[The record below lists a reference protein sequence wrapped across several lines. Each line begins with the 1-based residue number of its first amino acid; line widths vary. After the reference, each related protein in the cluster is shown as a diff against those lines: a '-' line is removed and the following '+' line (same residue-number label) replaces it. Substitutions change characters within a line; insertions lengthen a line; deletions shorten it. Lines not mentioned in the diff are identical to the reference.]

1 MNWQH
6 PISKSISKTIVLTTI
21 AVAIAPMACS
31 FTYPPSSLSMAPSPA
46 VIAQA
51 SEQAILDAYAQGQSN
66 IMVEATGQV
75 DRLLSDDLEGS
86 RHQRFI
92 VRLSSGHTVLISHN
106 IDIAPRIGSLRQ
118 GDPIRFRGEYEWN
131 SQGGVVHWTHHDPNG
146 SHPGGWLEHQGQR
159 YE

>member
-1 MNWQH
+1 
-6 PISKSISKTIVLTTI
+6 
-21 AVAIAPMACS
+21 
-31 FTYPPSSLSMAPSPA
+31 MAPSPV

-131 SQGGVVHWTHHDPNG
+131 SQGGVVHWTHHDPK
-146 SHPGGWLEHQGQR
+146 GQHVG
-159 YE
+159 

>member
-1 MNWQH
+1 MTDLKRAIPQV
-6 PISKSISKTIVLTTI
+6 IALA
-21 AVAIAPMACS
+21 AVAIAPIACA
-31 FTYPPSSLSMAPSPA
+31 FTSPPLHQSLAQSPSA
-46 VIAQA
+46 IAQA
-51 SEQAILDAYAQGQSN
+51 SEQVILDAYAQHASN
-66 IMVEATGQV
+66 VMVEAAGQV

-106 IDIAPRIGSLRQ
+106 IDLAPRIDALRQ
-118 GDPIRFRGEYEWN
+118 GDTVRFRGEYEWN

-146 SHPGGWLEHQGQR
+146 SHPGGWIEHQGQR